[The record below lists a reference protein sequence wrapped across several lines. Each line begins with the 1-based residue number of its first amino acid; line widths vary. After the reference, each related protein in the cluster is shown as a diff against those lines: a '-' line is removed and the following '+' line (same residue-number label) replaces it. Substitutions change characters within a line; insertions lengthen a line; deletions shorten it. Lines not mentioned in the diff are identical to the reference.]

1 MHTKYKYFY
10 CLLGI
15 LVVFSACKKVLDQ
28 EPKATATRDAVF
40 SNEAGLALYV
50 NSFYG
55 TLPNNGGG
63 PIIPS
68 AGDIMRGDAMS
79 DYAARTE
86 VPDYLRPN
94 VYNATQSSGWDFRPL
109 RNINYFLANNTNE
122 NVTEEV
128 RNNYNGIARFFRAWW
143 YYEMVKKFGD
153 VPWYS
158 KPLAVDDSVELY
170 KPRDPRKLVMDSV
183 LADLDYACANITV
196 TDDQSRSLVTKWV
209 AYALK
214 SRICLYEGTFRKYHT
229 ELDLQAS
236 VNDWLTEAADAAQQ
250 IISSGKFSLNQ
261 AGGST
266 KSYRQLFINTQPI
279 ASEDILIDVTDPN
292 LAVFSDANWY
302 WTSSTYGNRLSFDRT
317 FVNTYLNIDGTPFTS
332 VPGHETMTFD
342 EETQSRDGRLSQTIR
357 TPGYTRIDGGS
368 VIPAP
373 PDFSYTFTGYQPIKY
388 SLDDTKYDQGTVSTN
403 SVPVIRYA
411 EVLLNYAEAKEELGT
426 FTDEDWSNTIGV
438 LRARAGITGGLS
450 SKPTVADPYLQENYF
465 PEISDPTLLEIR
477 RERSIELAWEGFRFD
492 DLMRWKKGE
501 LLEQEWTG
509 FYVPSLNTLMDL
521 NKDGKPDVAFVQ
533 ETPASPVQGVYY
545 VNVAP
550 TINGK
555 ANPEQLTHGTYGE
568 LTWLK
573 DAPREWDDK
582 KYYYPIPENALLKNP
597 KLGQNPGW

>member
-1 MHTKYKYFY
+1 MHTKNKYFY

-15 LVVFSACKKVLDQ
+15 LIVFSACKKVLDQ
-28 EPKATATRDAVF
+28 VPKATATKDAVF
-40 SNEAGLALYV
+40 SNESGLALYA
-50 NSFYG
+50 NSFY
-55 TLPNNGGG
+55 T
-63 PIIPS
+63 IIPS

-94 VYNATQSSGWDFRPL
+94 VYNATLSSGWGWGDL

-143 YYEMVKKFGD
+143 YFQMVKRFGD

-158 KPLAVDDSVELY
+158 KPLAVDDSAELY

-183 LADLDYACANITV
+183 LADLDYACNNITV
-196 TDDQSRSLVTKWV
+196 TDDQSRSMVTKWV

-229 ELDLQAS
+229 ELDLQS
-236 VNDWLTEAADAAQQ
+236 TVNDWLTEAADAAQQ
-250 IISSGKFSLNQ
+250 VMASGKFSLNQ

-332 VPGHETMTFD
+332 IPGHETMTFD
-342 EETQSRDGRLSQTIR
+342 EETQNRDGRLQQTIR
-357 TPGYTRIDGGS
+357 TPGYTRINGGS

-388 SLDDTKYDQGTVSTN
+388 SLDDTKYDQGNVSIN

-411 EVLLNYAEAKEELGT
+411 EMLLNYAEAKEELGT
-426 FTDEDWSNTIGV
+426 FTDEDWSNTIGA

-521 NKDGKPDVAFVQ
+521 DKDGKPDVAFVQ
-533 ETPASPVQGVYY
+533 ETPSNPVQGVYY

-555 ANPEQLTHGTYGE
+555 VNPQQLTHGTYGE

-573 DAPREWDDK
+573 DAPREWSDK
-582 KYYYPIPENALLKNP
+582 KYYYPIPEDALLKNP

>member
-10 CLLGI
+10 CFLGI
-15 LVVFSACKKVLDQ
+15 AFLFSACKKVLDQ
-28 EPKATATRDAVF
+28 VPKATATKDAVF
-40 SNEAGLALYV
+40 SNEAGLSLYA
-50 NSFYG
+50 NSFY
-55 TLPNNGGG
+55 T
-63 PIIPS
+63 IIPN
-68 AGDIMRGDAMS
+68 AGNIMRGDAMS

-94 VYNATQSSGWDFRPL
+94 VYNATQSSGWDWGDL
-109 RNINYFLANNTNE
+109 RNINYFLANNNNTNVAE
-122 NVTEEV
+122 DV

-143 YYEMVKKFGD
+143 YFQMVKRFGD

-158 KPLAVDDSVELY
+158 KPLAVDDSVALY

-183 LADLDYACANITV
+183 LADLDYATANITV
-196 TDDQSRSLVTKWV
+196 TDDQSRSLITKWV

-229 ELDLQAS
+229 ELNLQSTA
-236 VNDWLTEAADAAQQ
+236 NDWLTQAADAAQQ
-250 IISSGKFSLNQ
+250 VMSSGKFSLNQ

-266 KSYRQLFINTQPI
+266 KSYRQLFISTQPV
-279 ASEDILIDVTDPN
+279 ANEDILIDVTDPN

-332 VPGHETMTFD
+332 VPGHETMIFP
-342 EETQSRDGRLSQTIR
+342 EETQNRDGRLQQTIR
-357 TPGYTRIDGGS
+357 TPGYTRINGGS

-373 PDFSYTFTGYQPIKY
+373 PDFSYTYTGYQPIKY
-388 SLDDTKYDQGTVSTN
+388 SLDDTKYDQGTVSVN

-411 EVLLNYAEAKEELGT
+411 EMLLNYAEAKEELGT
-426 FTDEDWSNTIGV
+426 FTDEDWSNTIGA

-450 SKPTVADPYLQENYF
+450 AKPTVADPYLQANYF
-465 PEISDPTLLEIR
+465 PNISDPTLLEIR

-501 LLEQEWTG
+501 LLEQKWTG
-509 FYVPSLNTLMDL
+509 FYVPSLNTPMDL
-521 NKDGKPDVAFVQ
+521 DKDGKPDVAFVQ
-533 ETPASPVQGVYY
+533 EAPANPVQGISY

-555 ANPEQLTHGTYGE
+555 ANPQQLTNGTYGE

-573 DAPREWDDK
+573 DAPREWLDK
-582 KYYYPIPENALLKNP
+582 KYYYPIPESALLKNP